1 MVLGVRAPVD
11 TEHVAPMQGDGM
23 THVTS
28 VPHRQGAPPPLMFP
42 LPGFPILQ
50 LYCLPAS
57 LTMIQPAAMTPP
69 TMPESAGR
77 WIVI

>member
-1 MVLGVRAPVD
+1 
-11 TEHVAPMQGDGM
+11 MQGDGM

-57 LTMIQPAAMTPP
+57 LTMILPAAMTPP
-69 TMPESAGR
+69 TMPESAGAGPCS
-77 WIVI
+77 VLKSGGGGVTSA